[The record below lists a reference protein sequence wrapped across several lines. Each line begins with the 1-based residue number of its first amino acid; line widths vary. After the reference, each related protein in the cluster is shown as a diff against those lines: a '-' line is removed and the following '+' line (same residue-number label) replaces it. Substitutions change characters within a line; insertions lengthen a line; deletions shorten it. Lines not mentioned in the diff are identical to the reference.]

1 MDRIENNISQLRHD
15 IDSIVECMNKMVEMT
30 KLSLSTSS
38 DSNKKIETIKK
49 KLSELKH
56 STEESEM
63 FMEHLDKR
71 LIRLENNC
79 ETPSMDN
86 DFVMAEEQG
95 LIINHEYLPA
105 DSGSNNTEEYFAFDR
120 DFSPNPYTSNNQI
133 IPGPVAST
141 TRFNTSHSCSS
152 PSPSLTKEE
161 IMKFKY
167 QQEEQD
173 EEICRRSVLYSNF
186 PAGLVDSLK
195 QRNESFWPL
204 LRNKLKPYE
213 LDQILLEATK
223 VRIIGKAIK
232 IEYKDPYR
240 ANHSIRQMRLHV
252 GIMKKRIPNWGEDHF
267 AIQAALNLRFS
278 KLTPKKYDTKR
289 RILEKLGKKMKK
301 LKKVIFFDLMVL
313 KNEIFL
319 RTCWRFV
326 TQRGSI
332 KRVFTYYDHKIALQI
347 LNGELDLEERENRL
361 HRSGYS
367 VPGVTVYHAEYWEN
381 VYGEITRT
389 EP

>member
-15 IDSIVECMNKMVEMT
+15 IDSIVESMSKMVEMT

-86 DFVMAEEQG
+86 DFVMAEEQE

-105 DSGSNNTEEYFAFDR
+105 NSGSNNTEEYFAFDR
-120 DFSPNPYTSNNQI
+120 DFSPNPYATQPSIVASNNSLTS
-133 IPGPVAST
+133 IPVPVAS
-141 TRFNTSHSCSS
+141 
-152 PSPSLTKEE
+152 SPSLTKEE

-252 GIMKKRIPNWGEDHF
+252 GIMKKRISNWGEDHF

-278 KLTPKKYDTKR
+278 KLTPKKYDKKR

-301 LKKVIFFDLMVL
+301 MKKVSFFDLMVL

-332 KRVFTYYDHKIALQI
+332 KRVFTYYDHKIAVQI
-347 LNGELDLEERENRL
+347 LNGELDLEEREDRL

>member
-15 IDSIVECMNKMVEMT
+15 IDSIVESMSKMVEMT

-38 DSNKKIETIKK
+38 DSNKKIETII
-49 KLSELKH
+49 
-56 STEESEM
+56 T
-63 FMEHLDKR
+63 R
-71 LIRLENNC
+71 LIKLENNC

-86 DFVMAEEQG
+86 SFVMAEEQG

-105 DSGSNNTEEYFAFDR
+105 NSGSNNTEEYFAFDR

-141 TRFNTSHSCSS
+141 TSFNTSHSCSS

-301 LKKVIFFDLMVL
+301 LKKVSFFDLMVL

-332 KRVFTYYDHKIALQI
+332 KRVFTYYDHKIAVQI
-347 LNGELDLEERENRL
+347 LNGELDLEEREDRL

>member
-15 IDSIVECMNKMVEMT
+15 IDSIVESMSKMVEMT

-38 DSNKKIETIKK
+38 DSNKKIETII
-49 KLSELKH
+49 
-56 STEESEM
+56 T
-63 FMEHLDKR
+63 R
-71 LIRLENNC
+71 LIKLENNC

-86 DFVMAEEQG
+86 SFVMAEEQG

-105 DSGSNNTEEYFAFDR
+105 NSGSNNTEEYFAFDR
-120 DFSPNPYTSNNQI
+120 DFSPNPYTSNN
-133 IPGPVAST
+133 SLT
-141 TRFNTSHSCSS
+141 
-152 PSPSLTKEE
+152 SPSLTKEE

-252 GIMKKRIPNWGEDHF
+252 GIMKKRISN
-267 AIQAALNLRFS
+267 
-278 KLTPKKYDTKR
+278 
-289 RILEKLGKKMKK
+289 
-301 LKKVIFFDLMVL
+301 
-313 KNEIFL
+313 
-319 RTCWRFV
+319 
-326 TQRGSI
+326 
-332 KRVFTYYDHKIALQI
+332 
-347 LNGELDLEERENRL
+347 
-361 HRSGYS
+361 
-367 VPGVTVYHAEYWEN
+367 
-381 VYGEITRT
+381 
-389 EP
+389 